1 MVAQMARKY
10 LIPTY
15 STTGK
20 RLREGL
26 VLHAGE
32 GATVCD
38 SEDKPY
44 IDFGAGIAVN
54 ALGFADEGWT
64 KAMHEALDLVV
75 HTSNLYHT
83 APPLKLAK
91 MLVDHSCFDKVFF
104 CNSGTEANEAALK
117 FAKRWAAAQP
127 QPSGFDSAG
136 VMTKPACA
144 VSDRTDLEVDCK
156 ATQGVCECW
165 PQGAARPGDSK
176 TRFVAFQGG
185 FHGRTM
191 GALSVT
197 HKPAIRQ
204 PFAPLV
210 GDVSFA
216 KYNDIESEPSQ

>member
-1 MVAQMARKY
+1 MARNY
-10 LIPTY
+10 LVPTY

-20 RLREGL
+20 RMQDGL
-26 VLHAGE
+26 VLFAGE
-32 GATVCD
+32 GATICD
-38 SEDKPY
+38 TNDKPY
-44 IDFGAGIAVN
+44 IDFGSGIAVN
-54 ALGFADEGWT
+54 ALGCGDEGW
-64 KAMHEALDLVV
+64 KAAMHEALELVV

-83 APPLKLAK
+83 AAPLKLAQK
-91 MLVDHSCFDKVFF
+91 LVDHSCFDKVFF

-117 FAKRWAAAQP
+117 FAKRWARTQP
-127 QPSGFDSAG
+127 QPSGFESAG

-144 VSDRTDLEVDCK
+144 GTDRSDLEVDCM

-165 PQGAARPGDSK
+165 PHDASRPGESK
-176 TRFVAFQGG
+176 TRFVAFKGG

-216 KYNDIESEPSQ
+216 TYNDLDSE